1 LAKYPKQTKTLKLDL
16 DNVDRSLHREVKN
29 RVGTY
34 LRDAIL
40 SDLADGRSPVQGQSF
55 SLLSKKYA
63 KDEKGGNRT
72 PNLRLEGDLLDALD
86 FKNRLEGLEIGIFK
100 TGEQGKAD
108 GHNNFSGESKQQR
121 RFIPDTKDVFRPS
134 IMRRVNDIIK
144 EYESRPESRDRE
156 QRSRSSGRSRNR
168 QTETTETV
176 GESVLLSDL
185 FPEEDFLGG
194 LFGES

>member
-1 LAKYPKQTKTLKLDL
+1 MAKYPKQTKTLKLDL

-40 SDLADGRSPVQGQSF
+40 SDLAEGRSPVQGQRF
-55 SLLSKKYA
+55 SLLTKEYA
-63 KDEKGGNRT
+63 NDEKGGNRT

-100 TGEQGKAD
+100 ASENGKAD
-108 GHNNFSGESKQQR
+108 GHNNFSGKSTQQR
-121 RFIPDTKDVFRPS
+121 RFIPDKEEIFRPS

-156 QRSRSSGRSRNR
+156 ERPIASRRRG
-168 QTETTETV
+168 QETTETV

-194 LFGES
+194 FFGES